1 MIFRLA
7 VFFLLLGAGYFLSKR
22 IKKSKISLTLVGVLV
37 LFFIVGF
44 VVLSK
49 KIFAMAGFSLYLL
62 LIILGF
68 GIGILAGL
76 GNNKK
81 PQ

>member
-1 MIFRLA
+1 M
-7 VFFLLLGAGYFLSKR
+7 
-22 IKKSKISLTLVGVLV
+22 

-44 VVLSK
+44 IVLSK

-68 GIGILAGL
+68 GIGVLAGL
-76 GNNKK
+76 GNDQK

>member
-1 MIFRLA
+1 M
-7 VFFLLLGAGYFLSKR
+7 
-22 IKKSKISLTLVGVLV
+22 

-44 VVLSK
+44 IVLSK

-76 GNNKK
+76 GNDQK